1 MSQNAADALKEFDA
15 DGKAEDVQPASSYAP
30 SIKIHDEDSTNVGQ
44 YVSGRLLRTRE
55 ANNNGTL
62 LMFVELR
69 LEKTNARA
77 TVKKGKEYPTVEV
90 KAGEIVSVYASS
102 RLYRAAKQLT
112 PGTRVFFQYDGQK
125 KVETPKGK
133 KLAHIW
139 TVKSLPGNL
148 TPEDVE
154 YLKSRNNKA
163 VSDAEAS
170 TAKVQTD
177 AEAKAAMA
185 DLDD

>member
-1 MSQNAADALKEFDA
+1 MTQSANDALKEFDA
-15 DGKAEDVQPASSYAP
+15 EGKAEDVQPQSSFAP

-69 LEKTNARA
+69 LEKTNAKA

-90 KAGEIVSVYASS
+90 KAGDIVSVYASS
-102 RLYRAAKQLT
+102 RLYRAAKQLA

-148 TPEDVE
+148 TPDDVA
-154 YLKSRNNKA
+154 YLKARTKTASDSEVAKSA
-163 VSDAEAS
+163 VSTE
-170 TAKVQTD
+170 V
-177 AEAKAAMA
+177 EAKEAMA
-185 DLDD
+185 QLED